1 MLTHEQKVLHRIHTR
16 MNKRLAKAHAWL
28 VRAEANETCAA
39 GMYYAHIAQAKAQ
52 IERLTE
58 ELARWESENQY
69 E

>member
-1 MLTHEQKVLHRIHTR
+1 MEQTNRRLLRAHTVR
-16 MNKRLAKAHAWL
+16 TKKLAKAYAWL
-28 VRAEANETCAA
+28 ARAEANETCAA